1 MPPKY
6 LEQRALPFCESAI
19 CTSKRSTRCS
29 NERSL
34 RWAKFAALIVFTSE
48 VGLQSQMLCL
58 ANPLLVT
65 GCFLLVWRGP
75 IEDLESP
82 GHAVGMVQQYMAIYE
97 SYVHMG

>member
-1 MPPKY
+1 
-6 LEQRALPFCESAI
+6 
-19 CTSKRSTRCS
+19 
-29 NERSL
+29 
-34 RWAKFAALIVFTSE
+34 
-48 VGLQSQMLCL
+48 MLCL